1 MNYNIIHNNSLTIG
15 SLLGIG
21 IIITS
26 YLFITNEDVQ
36 NDIINEDVQ
45 NDIINEEVKNDIINE
60 EVKNDIVESYG
71 NFVEIDEDDNE
82 IYSNDKNV
90 RFLIDGKKKAYR
102 LLLNSMYRYL
112 KYNTNHDFDIF
123 LKKEW
128 KEDYDIMINSKENL
142 SIKRDY
148 NNWKT
153 MFYNLKKKYNL

>member
-26 YLFITNEDVQ
+26 YLFITNEDVH

-45 NDIINEEVKNDIINE
+45 NDIINE

-82 IYSNDKNV
+82 IHSNDKHV
-90 RFLIDGKKKAYR
+90 KFLIDGKKKAYR

-112 KYNTNHDFDIF
+112 KHNTNHDFDIF

-128 KEDYDIMINSKENL
+128 KEDYDIMIKSEENST
-142 SIKRDY
+142 IKRDY
-148 NNWKT
+148 THWKT